1 MSSIAATSAAATS
14 GFTDNTAARTVQ
26 KTLGQSDFLKLLTTQ
41 MSNQDPMNPISD
53 TDQIAQ
59 LAQFSSLQ
67 SMNALLTNSQLDGAS
82 NMIGRTVTASD
93 VNGHSIT
100 GTVDSAQLSSGAV
113 YVTIDGQ
120 QYAYT
125 TITKVKAT
133 PVTTAQ
139 TQTAATP

>member
-1 MSSIAATSAAATS
+1 MPSVAATSSANQTY
-14 GFTDNTAARTVQ
+14 TDNPTARVAQ

-82 NMIGRTVTASD
+82 NMIGRNVTALDSSGRT
-93 VNGHSIT
+93 VNG
-100 GTVDSAQLSSGAV
+100 TVEGAQLSSGAV
-113 YVTIDGQ
+113 YVTINGE

-125 TITKVKAT
+125 TISKVKAV

-139 TQTAATP
+139 TQTVPTS

>member
-1 MSSIAATSAAATS
+1 MSSIAATSAAAS

-26 KTLGQSDFLKLLTTQ
+26 KSLGQSDFLKLLTTQ
-41 MSNQDPMNPISD
+41 MTNQDPMNPISD

-82 NMIGRTVTASD
+82 NMIGKIVTASD

-113 YVTIDGQ
+113 YVTINGE

-125 TITKVKAT
+125 TITKVKAALL
-133 PVTTAQ
+133 TTTQ
-139 TQTAATP
+139 TQTDAPS

>member
-1 MSSIAATSAAATS
+1 MSSVAATSSATQTY
-14 GFTDNTAARTVQ
+14 TDNPAARVPQ

-82 NMIGRTVTASD
+82 NMIGRNVTALDSSGRT
-93 VNGHSIT
+93 VNG
-100 GTVDSAQLSSGAV
+100 TVEAAQLNSGAV
-113 YVTIDGQ
+113 YVTINGE

-125 TITKVKAT
+125 TISKVKAV

-139 TQTAATP
+139 TQTTTTS